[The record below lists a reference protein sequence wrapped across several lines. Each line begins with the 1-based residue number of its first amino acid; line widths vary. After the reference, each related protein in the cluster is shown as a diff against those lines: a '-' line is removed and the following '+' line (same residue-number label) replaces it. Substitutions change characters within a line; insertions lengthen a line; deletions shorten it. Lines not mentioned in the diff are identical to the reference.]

1 MPGKIQLVLP
11 GLFDL
16 PLFELTPGLIADELP
31 ALNRILR
38 LASPRPNLAFSID
51 AILRQVL
58 ALEVPVEEPA
68 LGLPLAQACAPRS
81 QRQSSRLLL
90 FQAVHLRPD
99 LQSAIIAPIQ
109 HSDEDLN
116 DINIIINDLKELFKV
131 DCDIMVIDKGLFL
144 MDLKLFDAPLHYPHI
159 LSVLG
164 KVANPYIEQSRQ
176 HLGWYKL
183 LNEMQMFLH
192 QHEVNQQ
199 RAQRGLLPI
208 NSLWFWGG
216 GNLPE
221 KIDAS
226 LAWYCDDSVL
236 NQFAVSL
243 DLPTASLD
251 DLASLEQSSAA
262 AVIDLRLLELL
273 KTGATTGLGQVLLDI
288 DNRLLQP
295 LLRAVERDRK
305 SLCLRAGYEFDLEL
319 APSAALKFWRRPR
332 TLATWP
338 GQEQGS

>member
-16 PLFELTPGLIADELP
+16 PLAELAPALIADQLP

-38 LASPRPNLAFSID
+38 LASPRPNPAFSID

-58 ALEVPVEEPA
+58 ALGASTQESA
-68 LGLPLAQACAPRS
+68 LGLPLAQACAPQS

-99 LQSAIIAPIQ
+99 LHSAVIVPIQ

-116 DINIIINDLKELFKV
+116 NIKIIINDLNELFKV
-131 DCDIMVIDKGLFL
+131 DCDITALDKGLFL
-144 MDLKLFDAPLHYPHI
+144 MDLKAFDAPLHYPHI

-199 RAQRGLLPI
+199 RVQRGLLPI

-216 GNLPE
+216 GNLPA
-221 KIDAS
+221 KIDAN
-226 LAWYCDDSVL
+226 LAWYCDDSLL
-236 NQFAVSL
+236 NQFALSL
-243 DLPTASLD
+243 GLPTAPLD
-251 DLASLEQSSAA
+251 DLASLERSSAA
-262 AVIDLRLLELL
+262 AVVDLRLLELL
-273 KTGATTGLGQVLLDI
+273 KTGATTELDRVLLDI

-295 LLRAVERDRK
+295 LLRTVERDRK
-305 SLCLRAGYEFDLEL
+305 SLCLRAGYELDLEL
-319 APSAALKFWRRPR
+319 APSAALRFWRRPR

-338 GQEQGS
+338 GQEQGG

>member
-1 MPGKIQLVLP
+1 MAGKIQLVLP
-11 GLFDL
+11 GLLDL
-16 PLFELTPGLIADELP
+16 PLSELAPGLIADELP
-31 ALNRILR
+31 ALNRMLR
-38 LASPRPNLAFSID
+38 LASFRPNPAFSID

-58 ALEVPVEEPA
+58 ALEAPAEGSA
-68 LGLPLAQACAPRS
+68 LGLPLAQACAP
-81 QRQSSRLLL
+81 QPQPQGSRLLL

-99 LQSAIIAPIQ
+99 LYSAIIVPIA
-109 HSDEDLN
+109 HSHENLN
-116 DINIIINDLKELFKV
+116 DIDIIINDLKELFKV
-131 DCDIMVIDKGLFL
+131 DCDITAIDTGLFL
-144 MDLKLFDAPLHYPHI
+144 MDLKAFDAPLHYPHI

-164 KVANPYIEQSRQ
+164 KIANPYIEQSRQ

-192 QHEVNQQ
+192 QHEVNQE
-199 RAQRGLLPI
+199 REHRGLLPI

-236 NQFAVSL
+236 NRFAVSL
-243 DLPTASLD
+243 DLTPAPLD
-251 DLASLEQSSAA
+251 DVTSLGPSSDA

-273 KTGATTGLGQVLLDI
+273 KTGATTELHQVLLDI
-288 DNRLLQP
+288 DKRLLQP
-295 LLRAVERDRK
+295 LLRTVERDRK
-305 SLCLRAGYEFDLEL
+305 SLCLRAGHEFDLEL

-338 GQEQGS
+338 GQEQGP